1 MCAVRRRLAG
11 EGGGG
16 GCATGSRAAPATG
29 SRAAPPASSRRGA
42 AGGPATSLWVG
53 RGTGA
58 RQRHRLGRRGKG
70 EEGG

>member
-1 MCAVRRRLAG
+1 MCAVRRRLAR
-11 EGGGG
+11 EGRVGVRGR
-16 GCATGSRAAPATG
+16 RAAPATG